1 MPMTIAGSPPNNGF
15 LDTEEGLY
23 TRNACFLK
31 TFDTFDFSM
40 EYYPIRDPRRR
51 SNSIP

>member
-1 MPMTIAGSPPNNGF
+1 MSMTIVSNHTNNGF

-40 EYYPIRDPRRR
+40 EDYPIRDP
-51 SNSIP
+51 